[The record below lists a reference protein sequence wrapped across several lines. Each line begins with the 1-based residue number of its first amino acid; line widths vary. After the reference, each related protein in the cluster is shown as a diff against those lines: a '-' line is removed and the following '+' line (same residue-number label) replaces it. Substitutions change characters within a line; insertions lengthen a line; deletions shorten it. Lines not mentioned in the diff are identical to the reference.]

1 MTKNLNVVESKIPFA
16 VSNSMVNSFFLNG
29 MEIPTA
35 TMNLADFKY
44 TIMMGFLER
53 FIKDN

>member
-1 MTKNLNVVESKIPFA
+1 
-16 VSNSMVNSFFLNG
+16 MVNSFILNG

-35 TMNLADFKY
+35 TMNLSDFKY

-53 FIKDN
+53 YIKDN